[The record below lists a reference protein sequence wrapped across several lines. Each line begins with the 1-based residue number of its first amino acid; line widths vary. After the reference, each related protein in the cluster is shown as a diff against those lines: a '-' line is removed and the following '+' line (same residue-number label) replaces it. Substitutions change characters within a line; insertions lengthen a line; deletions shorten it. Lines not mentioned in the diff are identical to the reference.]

1 MNILM
6 TRPLIDAEDLMGKF
20 FSLGH
25 RIIHLPTLKILP
37 AKLDL
42 IDVDKY
48 NALIFTSAN
57 AIRNLKIIKQDKNKL
72 CFCVGAMTEKIARL
86 RGFNN
91 TISAGGT
98 VNALKNLIISSNQ
111 ISKKSKVAYVCG
123 DNISYDLDLELK
135 REGIGIDKIVNYFSE
150 KITDLN
156 EENRKIVES
165 HPPDIIFVYSARSAL
180 SFLEI
185 VKKYSLYPLM
195 TESKVMCISKK
206 VANIFSSD
214 KWKKVKIFN
223 PGDELLQIK
232 ENN

>member
-1 MNILM
+1 M

-42 IDVDKY
+42 IDIDKY
-48 NALIFTSAN
+48 HALIFTSAN

-135 REGIGIDKIVNYFSE
+135 REGIEIDKIVNYFSE

-195 TESKVMCISKK
+195 TGSKVMCISKK
-206 VANIFSSD
+206 VADIFSTSN
-214 KWKKVKIFN
+214 WKKVKIFS
-223 PGDELLQIK
+223 PGDELLQLK
-232 ENN
+232 KDN